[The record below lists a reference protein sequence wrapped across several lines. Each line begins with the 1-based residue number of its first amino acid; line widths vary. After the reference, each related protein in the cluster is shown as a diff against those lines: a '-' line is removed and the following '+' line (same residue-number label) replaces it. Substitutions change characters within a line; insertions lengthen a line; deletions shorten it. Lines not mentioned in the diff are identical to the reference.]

1 MYKMDAMQTPQ
12 PKVSFKEQ
20 MHQAREDAIL
30 QSACRLL
37 GEKAFDAMTMDDVA
51 NAVGIAKASLY
62 KHFCSKEE
70 LCSAAMVQILGRVQT
85 YLAGLPADMPPLEKL
100 HALVRWSLER
110 LLTNEMPLLPSRNST
125 LRAVLMANKDYLN
138 GLVAVSD
145 QIGEIVRVVLQTNI
159 ADAAGAAVPIV
170 ALERWLPLPDAGD
183 EDTGAPRLLVLQHA
197 GALVGVRV
205 DAVLGVKPVATRAV
219 RTVHHTPDDSELFE
233 SVVPASAAAPMLCIL
248 EVARLMRLA
257 QAWCAAAELA
267 PANCHDPGGTPW
279 MMEDTGGVRA
289 STGRGRSIL

>member
-1 MYKMDAMQTPQ
+1 MQTQP

-70 LCSAAMVQILGRVQT
+70 LCSAAMVQILGRVQA
-85 YLAGLPADMPPLEKL
+85 YLAGLPADMPPLDKL
-100 HALVRWSLER
+100 RSLVRWSLER

-138 GLVAVSD
+138 GLVGVSD
-145 QIGEIVRVVLQTNI
+145 QIGEWITEAQAQGVISPSLPPIVVLYTLYARACDPVVSFLKESGQYL
-159 ADAAGAAVPIV
+159 DAEIV
-170 ALERWLPLPDAGD
+170 D
-183 EDTGAPRLLVLQHA
+183 LV
-197 GALVGVRV
+197 
-205 DAVLGVKPVATRAV
+205 V
-219 RTVHHTPDDSELFE
+219 RTCFDGL
-233 SVVPASAAAPMLCIL
+233 AA
-248 EVARLMRLA
+248 R
-257 QAWCAAAELA
+257 
-267 PANCHDPGGTPW
+267 
-279 MMEDTGGVRA
+279 
-289 STGRGRSIL
+289 

>member
-1 MYKMDAMQTPQ
+1 MQTQP

-20 MHQAREDAIL
+20 MHQAREEAIL

-85 YLAGLPADMPPLEKL
+85 YLAGLPAEMPPLDKL
-100 HALVRWSLER
+100 RALVRWSLER

-145 QIGEIVRVVLQTNI
+145 QIGEWITQAQAQGVISPTLPPLVVLYTLYARACDPVVSFLKEGGQYS
-159 ADAAGAAVPIV
+159 DAEIV
-170 ALERWLPLPDAGD
+170 D
-183 EDTGAPRLLVLQHA
+183 LV
-197 GALVGVRV
+197 
-205 DAVLGVKPVATRAV
+205 V
-219 RTVHHTPDDSELFE
+219 RTCFDGL
-233 SVVPASAAAPMLCIL
+233 AA
-248 EVARLMRLA
+248 R
-257 QAWCAAAELA
+257 
-267 PANCHDPGGTPW
+267 
-279 MMEDTGGVRA
+279 
-289 STGRGRSIL
+289 